1 MLRGAG
7 CGASSAVLQCFLDA
21 RLRSLPRR
29 NEAEGDGNEYYH
41 RAAEE
46 QDAAVHSNDCA
57 LKHVHR
63 NQPAQPLNSESSHK
77 NSQAAAEKSEEK
89 TLGEHLTDQPF
100 TARAAGLAD
109 GNFSGPGRSAHEKQI
124 SDVDAGDKE
133 NKHNGTEK
141 HEDWRATVAYQ
152 FVSEGSHADYN
163 AAVCGRILFSQIRSN
178 RVHFRLVL
186 DKRGTWNETA
196 DGIHVSAVS
205 TLGHI
210 RITCPDADGSQHVRL
225 LD

>member
-1 MLRGAG
+1 MLRRAR
-7 CGASSAVLQCFLDA
+7 CGASSAALQCFLDA

-124 SDVDAGDKE
+124 GDVDAGDEE
-133 NKHNGTEK
+133 NKYNSAEK
-141 HEDWRATVAYQ
+141 YEDWRATVTYQ
-152 FVSEGSHADYN
+152 FVSEGSHADSD
-163 AAVCGRILFSQIRSN
+163 AAICGGVFFSQICSD
-178 RVHFRLVL
+178 RVHFRLGL
-186 DKRGTWNETA
+186 DKGGSWSEPA
-196 DGIHVSAVS
+196 DSVHVSAVS

-210 RITCPDADGSQHVRL
+210 RIPCPDADGSQHVRL